1 MGQEKIMADETKH
14 IVTSFGIDLKKLHD
28 MIAVMG
34 GLVERALADAAT
46 ALLDRNADLA
56 AHVVQMDQGIDAEE
70 RAVEQFAVRLLALRQ
85 PVADD
90 LRQVIQA
97 LKVVTDLERIGDY
110 AANIAKRSL
119 VLNQMTSSFSLSG
132 LAQMAVLVQQNLKSS
147 IDAVGDADPQ
157 KAIAV
162 WRADQMVDD
171 LYNTIFRELITYMM
185 EDARSITACT
195 HLLFIAKNLERIG
208 DHTTNIAE
216 LTYYAVTGQ
225 ALPDFRPKGDQTSA
239 YLPHNQKS

>member
-1 MGQEKIMADETKH
+1 MDEPKH
-14 IVTSFGIDLKKLHD
+14 IVTSFEADLKKLRD
-28 MIAVMG
+28 MIAGMG
-34 GLVERALADAAT
+34 GLVEHAVAGAAE
-46 ALLDRNADLA
+46 ALLDHDPEVA
-56 AHVVQMDQGIDAEE
+56 ARVVDQDPNIDMQE
-70 RAVEQFAVRLLALRQ
+70 RAVEQFAVQLLALRQ

-90 LRQVIQA
+90 LRQVVQA
-97 LKVVTDLERIGDY
+97 LKVITDLERIGDY

-119 VLNQMTSSFSLSG
+119 VINQVASAFSLSG
-132 LAQMAVLVQQNLKSS
+132 LGQMAVLVQQNLKSS
-147 IDAVGDADPQ
+147 IDAVGEADAQ
-157 KAIAV
+157 KAVAV
-162 WRADQMVDD
+162 WRADQAVDD

-225 ALPDFRPKGDQTSA
+225 SLPDFRPKGDSTSA
-239 YLPHNQKS
+239 YMHASTAG

>member
-1 MGQEKIMADETKH
+1 MAEDKKH
-14 IVTSFGIDLKKLHD
+14 IVTSFEVDLQKLRD

-34 GLVERALADAAT
+34 GLVERSVADATIALTTHDAALAS
-46 ALLDRNADLA
+46 R
-56 AHVVQMDQGIDAEE
+56 VIEMDQQIDAEE

-90 LRQVIQA
+90 LRQVVAA
-97 LKVVTDLERIGDY
+97 LKVITDLERVGDY
-110 AANIAKRSL
+110 ASNVAKRSL
-119 VLNQMTSSFSLSG
+119 VLNKVASAYSLSG
-132 LAQMAVLVQQNLKSS
+132 IGQMAALVQQNLKTV
-147 IDAVGDADPQ
+147 IDAVGEADPQ
-157 KAIAV
+157 KAISV

-208 DHTTNIAE
+208 DHATNIAE
-216 LTYYAVTGQ
+216 LTYYAVTGDS
-225 ALPDFRPKGDQTSA
+225 LPDFRPKGDQTSA
-239 YLPHNQKS
+239 YVHLGSAAQE

>member
-1 MGQEKIMADETKH
+1 MADETKH

-34 GLVERALADAAT
+34 GLAERALANAAT
-46 ALLDRNADLA
+46 ALLERNAELA
-56 AHVVQMDQGIDAEE
+56 THVVEMDPAIDAEE

-119 VLNQMTSSFSLSG
+119 VLNQMTSNFSLSG
-132 LAQMAVLVQQNLKSS
+132 LAQMALLVQQNLKSS

-239 YLPHNQKS
+239 YLPRQPE

>member
-1 MGQEKIMADETKH
+1 MPSEPKH
-14 IVTSFGIDLKKLHD
+14 IVTSFEADLKKLRD
-28 MIAVMG
+28 MIATMG
-34 GLVERALADAAT
+34 GLVERAVADATT
-46 ALLDRNADLA
+46 ALLTRNAELA
-56 AHVVQMDQGIDAEE
+56 ARVIENDPAIDAEQH
-70 RAVEQFAVRLLALRQ
+70 AVEQFAVRLLALRQ

-90 LRQVIQA
+90 LRHVIQA

-110 AANIAKRSL
+110 AANIAKRSI
-119 VLNQMTSSFSLSG
+119 VVNQVASGFALSSLR
-132 LAQMAVLVQQNLKSS
+132 QMSMLVQQNLKSC
-147 IDAVGDADPQ
+147 IDTVGEASPD

-185 EDARSITACT
+185 EDARNITACT

-216 LTYYAVTGQ
+216 LTYYAITGEN
-225 ALPDFRPKGDQTSA
+225 LPDFRPKGDQTSA
-239 YLPHNQKS
+239 YIHNIDA

>member
-1 MGQEKIMADETKH
+1 MAEEPKH
-14 IVTSFGIDLKKLHD
+14 IVTSFEADLKKLRD
-28 MIAVMG
+28 MIAGMG
-34 GLVERALADAAT
+34 GLVERAVADAAT
-46 ALLDRNADLA
+46 ALLDRDPEFATR
-56 AHVVQMDQGIDAEE
+56 VVEMDPKIDAEE
-70 RAVEQFAVRLLALRQ
+70 RAVEQFAVQLLALRQ

-90 LRQVIQA
+90 LRQVVQA
-97 LKVVTDLERIGDY
+97 LKVITDLERIGDY

-119 VLNQMTSSFSLSG
+119 VINQVASAFSLSG
-132 LAQMAVLVQQNLKSS
+132 LGQMALLVQQNLKTS
-147 IDAVGDADPQ
+147 IDAVGEADPQ

-208 DHTTNIAE
+208 DHSTNIAE
-216 LTYYAVTGQ
+216 LTYYAVTGDS
-225 ALPDFRPKGDQTSA
+225 LPDFRPKGDQTSA
-239 YLPHNQKS
+239 YVHANIAGQ

>member
-1 MGQEKIMADETKH
+1 MPDEPKH
-14 IVTSFGIDLKKLHD
+14 IVSSFEADLKKLRD
-28 MIAVMG
+28 MIAAMG
-34 GLVERALADAAT
+34 GLVERAVADATT
-46 ALLDRNADLA
+46 ALLEHDPDLA
-56 AHVVQMDQGIDAEE
+56 TRVIEHDPKINAEQH
-70 RAVEQFAVRLLALRQ
+70 AVEQFAVRLLALRQ

-110 AANIAKRSL
+110 AANIAKRSI
-119 VLNQMTSSFSLSG
+119 VINQVASRFPLSG
-132 LAQMAVLVQQNLKSS
+132 VGQMAMLVQQNLKSS
-147 IDAVGDADPQ
+147 IDTVGEADPQ

-185 EDARSITACT
+185 EDARNITACT
-195 HLLFIAKNLERIG
+195 HLLFIAKNIERIG

-216 LTYYAVTGQ
+216 LTYYAITGES
-225 ALPDFRPKGDQTSA
+225 LPDFRPKGDQTSA
-239 YLPHNQKS
+239 YMHNNG

>member
-1 MGQEKIMADETKH
+1 MADEPKH
-14 IVTSFGIDLKKLHD
+14 IVASFEADLKKLRD

-34 GLVERALADAAT
+34 GLVERAVADAST
-46 ALLDRNADLA
+46 ALLEHNAEIATRVIAQDP
-56 AHVVQMDQGIDAEE
+56 VIDAEE
-70 RAVEQFAVRLLALRQ
+70 RAIEQFAVRLLALRQ

-97 LKVVTDLERIGDY
+97 LKVVTDLERVGDY
-110 AANIAKRSL
+110 AANIAKRSI
-119 VLNQMTSSFSLSG
+119 VVNQVASRFALSG
-132 LAQMAVLVQQNLKSS
+132 LGQMSTLVQQNLKSS
-147 IDAVGDADPQ
+147 IDAVGEADPQ

-162 WRADQMVDD
+162 WRADQAVDD

-216 LTYYAVTGQ
+216 LTYYAVTGEV
-225 ALPDFRPKGDQTSA
+225 LPDFRPKGDQTSA
-239 YLPHNQKS
+239 YVHANPAGQ

>member
-1 MGQEKIMADETKH
+1 MADEPKH
-14 IVTSFGIDLKKLHD
+14 IVTSFEIDLKRLHD
-28 MIAVMG
+28 MIAGMG
-34 GLVERALADAAT
+34 GLVERAVANSAT
-46 ALLDRNADLA
+46 ALLEHNADIA
-56 AHVVQMDQGIDAEE
+56 TRVIEDDHKIDAEE

-90 LRQVIQA
+90 LRQVVQA
-97 LKVVTDLERIGDY
+97 LKVITDLERIGDY

-119 VLNQMTSSFSLSG
+119 VISQVASTFSLSG
-132 LAQMAVLVQQNLKSS
+132 LGQMALLVQQNLKSS
-147 IDAVGDADPQ
+147 IDAVGEADPQ

-162 WRADQMVDD
+162 WRADQAVDD

-216 LTYYAVTGQ
+216 LTYYAVTGE

-239 YLPHNQKS
+239 YVHPTTSG

>member
-1 MGQEKIMADETKH
+1 MPSEPKH
-14 IVTSFGIDLKKLHD
+14 IVASFEADLKKLRD
-28 MIAVMG
+28 MIAAMG
-34 GLVERALADAAT
+34 GLVERAVADATT
-46 ALLDRNADLA
+46 ALLTHNPELATRVIEQDTAINAEQ
-56 AHVVQMDQGIDAEE
+56 HN
-70 RAVEQFAVRLLALRQ
+70 VEQFAVRLLALRQ

-110 AANIAKRSL
+110 AANIAKRSI
-119 VLNQMTSSFSLSG
+119 VINQVASTFALSG
-132 LAQMAVLVQQNLKSS
+132 LGQMAQLVQQNLKSS
-147 IDAVGDADPQ
+147 IDTVGEASPE

-162 WRADQMVDD
+162 WRADQAVDD

-185 EDARSITACT
+185 EDARNITACT

-216 LTYYAVTGQ
+216 LTYYAITGEN
-225 ALPDFRPKGDQTSA
+225 LPDFRPKSDQTSN
-239 YLPHNQKS
+239 YIHNVNG

>member
-1 MGQEKIMADETKH
+1 MVDEPKH
-14 IVTSFGIDLKKLHD
+14 IVTSFEVDLKKLRD
-28 MIAVMG
+28 MIAGMG
-34 GLVERALADAAT
+34 GLVERAVADAAT
-46 ALLDRNADLA
+46 ALLEREPTVAARVVEMDPQIDTEENA
-56 AHVVQMDQGIDAEE
+56 I
-70 RAVEQFAVRLLALRQ
+70 EQFAVRLLALRQ

-90 LRQVIQA
+90 LRQVVQA
-97 LKVVTDLERIGDY
+97 LKVITDLERIGDY

-119 VLNQMTSSFSLSG
+119 VINQVASSFSLSG
-132 LAQMAVLVQQNLKSS
+132 LGQMALLVQQNLKSS
-147 IDAVGDADPQ
+147 IDAVGEADPQ

-216 LTYYAVTGQ
+216 LTYYAVTGEN
-225 ALPDFRPKGDQTSA
+225 LPDFRPKGDQTSA
-239 YLPHNQKS
+239 YVHATTSG

>member
-1 MGQEKIMADETKH
+1 MVEESKH
-14 IVTSFGIDLKKLHD
+14 IVTSFEADLKKLRD
-28 MIAVMG
+28 MITGMG
-34 GLVERALADAAT
+34 GMVERALADAAD
-46 ALLDRNADLA
+46 ALLEHDPSVA
-56 AHVVQMDQGIDAEE
+56 ARVVETDPKIDAEE

-90 LRQVIQA
+90 LRQVVQA
-97 LKVVTDLERIGDY
+97 LKVITDLERIGDY

-119 VLNQMTSSFSLSG
+119 VINQVAGGFSLSG
-132 LAQMAVLVQQNLKSS
+132 LGQMALLVQQNLKSC
-147 IDAVGDADPQ
+147 IDAVGEADPQ

-185 EDARSITACT
+185 EDARSISACT

-208 DHTTNIAE
+208 DHSTNIAE
-216 LTYYAVTGQ
+216 LTYYAVTGE

-239 YLPHNQKS
+239 YMYASPAGQ